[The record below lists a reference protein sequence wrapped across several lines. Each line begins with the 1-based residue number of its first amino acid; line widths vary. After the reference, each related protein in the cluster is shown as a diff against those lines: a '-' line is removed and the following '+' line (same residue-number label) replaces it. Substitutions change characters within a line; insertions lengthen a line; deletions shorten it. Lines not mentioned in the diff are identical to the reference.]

1 MARVFAIADLHL
13 SLSGRKP
20 MDVFGELWRDHD
32 RRIAENWDRS
42 VRDEDVVLLPGD
54 LSWARN
60 LAEAEPDLR
69 WIGDR
74 PGRKILLKGNHDSWW
89 SSPNRVRSALPEGCE
104 PLHNDSRRLD
114 GWVLEGARGWTA
126 PEDPMAVE
134 GDEKIFRREL
144 ERLRLSLA
152 DADRRFGRELPR
164 LAMLHFPP
172 WLEGR
177 EPTQVVPL
185 LVEGGVR
192 VCVYGHLH
200 GDDHR
205 FALTGKREGIE
216 FHFVAADAVDFS
228 PVEIALALGSVAG
241 G

>member
-1 MARVFAIADLHL
+1 MPRVFAIADLHL

-32 RRIAENWDRS
+32 RRIAENWDGT

-60 LAEAEPDLR
+60 LSEAEPDLG

-89 SSPNRVRSALPEGCE
+89 GSLNRVRGALPEGCE
-104 PLHNDSRRLD
+104 PLHNDSKQLD
-114 GWVLEGARGWTA
+114 GWILVGARGWTA
-126 PEDPMAVE
+126 PDDPMAVE

-152 DADRRFGRELPR
+152 DADRRFGTVLPR
-164 LAMLHFPP
+164 LAMLHYPP
-172 WLEGR
+172 WLVGR
-177 EPTQVVPL
+177 EPTEVVHL
-185 LVEGGVR
+185 LVQGGVR
-192 VCVYGHLH
+192 ACVYGHLH

-205 FALTGKREGIE
+205 FALTGNHQGIE

-228 PVEIALALGSVAG
+228 PVPIALRREGAEGE
-241 G
+241 